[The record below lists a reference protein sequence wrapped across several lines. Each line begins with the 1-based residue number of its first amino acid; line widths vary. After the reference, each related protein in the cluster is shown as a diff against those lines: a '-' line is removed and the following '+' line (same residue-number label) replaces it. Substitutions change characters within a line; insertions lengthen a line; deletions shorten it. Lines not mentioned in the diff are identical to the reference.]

1 MADCD
6 HDFQFEG
13 EEVFTQFDNI
23 IRLTRLVRCVKC
35 RQEGMDVYIYIGT
48 YPKDEKLF
56 IKEDEKGIKNV

>member
-23 IRLTRLVRCVKC
+23 IRLTRLVRWVKC
-35 RQEGMDVYIYIGT
+35 RQEGMDVYNYIGT
-48 YPKDEKLF
+48 NPKDEKLC